1 MEWMI
6 LSALMPSIVSGVV
19 VGLVLRGW
27 DKKQKD
33 HAEQEKQRLRSENVR
48 ISLLVA
54 AAKLSYAVAMA
65 HKRGYPNGE
74 IEAGVAQYQEAM
86 KEFREFERELLAEKS
101 ADV

>member
-33 HAEQEKQRLRSENVR
+33 HAEQEAAQEKQRLRSENVR

-65 HKRGYPNGE
+65 HQARLSQRGDRGGRC
-74 IEAGVAQYQEAM
+74 AVSGGH
-86 KEFREFERELLAEKS
+86 ERIPRI
-101 ADV
+101 